1 MADQNRQLREKL
13 RKLGRRVQ
21 QGWAKLHPVTEKQL
35 AKVREAVIHQW
46 DQTHAAEAKT
56 ENLDQAEATPSRQ
69 RRKRQAQGA
78 KQHRAHQDRSQS
90 HEDGHSY

>member
-13 RKLGRRVQ
+13 RKLGRRAQ

-35 AKVREAVIHQW
+35 AKVREAVIQQW
-46 DQTHAAEAKT
+46 DQTHAAQAKT
-56 ENLDQAEATPSRQ
+56 ETLDQSAARSTQ

-90 HEDGHSY
+90 HDEGHSY